1 MTSRQNNQSAAA
13 GQETITGKPQQS
25 IFSASD
31 SFYKVIR
38 LSSGD
43 VVVGDFGELSEGAEY
58 EFTGTWVKHRRFG
71 NQFKV
76 SSYKRLVNGG
86 GSYEKVLTYL
96 RDRNVSEPL
105 AKRIAKKLGKN
116 ALQMIVDNPA
126 CLDQI
131 KMSEKQRQRVFAA
144 LKLGS
149 ADDYVV
155 RQIIQAGFTSN
166 QARDLYTRFGAK
178 SMKVI
183 KKEPYRL
190 IREVFGL
197 TFSKVDQL
205 AKQEG
210 IAGDSPQR
218 LTAALLQTSYNL
230 TMESGGTYCPLDQLI
245 EQTSRML
252 GDRSL
257 QAQLKTMLQG
267 SEGKKLLY
275 VNDKDEVYPKPLHDA
290 EKRIANDLASLQKA
304 GEARDFATDKEA
316 DKALAKESKRLG
328 FSLDDQQQAAV
339 KLALQQ
345 PIALITGGPGTGK
358 TTIIRAII
366 DTFMATY
373 GCGEKDIT
381 LAAPTG
387 RAAKRMGE
395 ATGMDAF
402 TIHHILGLT
411 GRELPTQM
419 EVKESLKARL
429 VIIDEM
435 SMVDTLLFH
444 ALTSA
449 LGTKTT
455 LVLVGDADQLPSVG
469 PGQVFRDLLSFD
481 QLPQIRLEHIY
492 RQDVNS
498 TIVSFAHAINQ
509 GKLPDHWTVHQPDRS
524 FVKCNPYQLAATVN
538 YLVKWGRQ
546 QGFSL
551 NDIEVLAPMYRVN
564 GGINDIN
571 TFVQASQNP
580 DSEGSAKVIFGRENE
595 HVFKVGDKVIQTTN
609 DTDKEVFNG
618 DMGIIKVI
626 ESKDNDP
633 VLRGQNASMTVDFDG
648 HEVHYNVFEWKSE
661 LALAYCVSIHKSQGS
676 EFPMVIL
683 PLVMSERTMLRRNL
697 LYTAV
702 TRASKILIMVG
713 DEQAFVTATGQPDEN
728 RATTLPQRLVDA
740 WSDLFGTAG
749 TVVARRS
756 VKTARSADSGGQDE
770 PVHSSAANP
779 ATLQH
784 DNEKHQQPAPQP
796 IHRAIKAHTAG
807 HRLTPEMVKNQE
819 IDPMIGMGDLT
830 PVDFKK
836 N

>member
-1 MTSRQNNQSAAA
+1 MTSRQTSKSTAA

-43 VVVGDFGELSEGAEY
+43 VVVGEFGELSEGAEY

-76 SSYKRLVNGG
+76 SSYRRLVNGG
-86 GSYEKVLTYL
+86 GSYTKVLQYL
-96 RDRNVSEPL
+96 RDRNVSDPL
-105 AKRIAKKLGKN
+105 AKRIAKKLGN
-116 ALQMIVDNPA
+116 DALQKIVDNPA
-126 CLDQI
+126 SLDQI

-144 LKLGS
+144 LQLGS

-166 QARDLYTRFGAK
+166 QARDLYTRLGAK

-190 IREVFGL
+190 AREIFGV
-197 TFSKVDQL
+197 TFAKVDQL

-218 LTAALLQTSYNL
+218 LTAALLQTAYNL
-230 TMESGGTYCPLDQLI
+230 TMESGGTYCPAEELI
-245 EQTSRML
+245 ERTSQML
-252 GDRSL
+252 RDQNL
-257 QAQLKTMLQG
+257 DDKLKSILQG
-267 SEGKKLLY
+267 PEGKKLLY
-275 VNDKDEVYPKPLHDA
+275 VNGQDEVYPKPLHDA
-290 EKRIANDLASLQKA
+290 EKQIANDLASLQKA
-304 GEARDFATDKEA
+304 GAARTFVTDKQA
-316 DKALAKESKRLG
+316 AKVLKKESKQLG
-328 FSLDDQQQAAV
+328 FTLDDQQQAAV
-339 KLALQQ
+339 QLALQQ

-366 DTFMATY
+366 DTFMDAY

-411 GRELPTQM
+411 GRELPGQM
-419 EVKESLKARL
+419 DVKESIKAKL

-449 LGTKTT
+449 LGSKTT

-481 QLPQIRLEHIY
+481 RLPQIRLEHIY

-498 TIVSFAHAINQ
+498 TIVSFAHAINHGQ
-509 GKLPDHWTVHQPDRS
+509 LPAHWAVHQADRS

-571 TFVQASQNP
+571 TFIQSSQNP
-580 DSEGSAKVIFGRENE
+580 DSEGSAKVIFGRNND

-618 DMGIIKVI
+618 DMGIIRVI
-626 ESKDNDP
+626 ESKDTDP

-661 LALAYCVSIHKSQGS
+661 LDLAYCVSIHKSQGS

-683 PLVMSERTMLRRNL
+683 PLLMSERKMLRRNL

-702 TRASKILIMVG
+702 TRASKVLIMVG
-713 DEQAFVTATGQPDEN
+713 DERAFETATAQPDEN
-728 RATTLPQRLVDA
+728 RATTLPQRLIAA
-740 WSDLFGTAG
+740 WKDLLGDKG
-749 TVVARRS
+749 TVQKKGGSRKTTSRPHSAKTVDSTFAVPQS
-756 VKTARSADSGGQDE
+756 KQTVKQAST
-770 PVHSSAANP
+770 
-779 ATLQH
+779 
-784 DNEKHQQPAPQP
+784 PAPQ
-796 IHRAIKAHTAG
+796 IRRAAHAQPAG
-807 HRLTPEMVKNQE
+807 HRLTSEMVKNQE
-819 IDPMIGMGDLT
+819 VDPMIGMGELT
-830 PVDFKK
+830 PADFKK

>member
-1 MTSRQNNQSAAA
+1 MTSRQTSKSAAA

-58 EFTGTWVKHRRFG
+58 EFVGTWVKHRRFG

-76 SSYKRLVNGG
+76 SSYRRLVNGG
-86 GSYEKVLTYL
+86 GSYTKVLQYL
-96 RDRNVSEPL
+96 RDRNVTDTV
-105 AKRIAKKLGKN
+105 AKKIAKKLGKN
-116 ALQMIVDNPA
+116 ALQQIVDNPA

-131 KMSEKQRQRVFAA
+131 KMTEKQRQRVFAA
-144 LKLGS
+144 LQLGS

-197 TFSKVDQL
+197 TFSKIDQL

-210 IAGDSPQR
+210 IAGNSPQR
-218 LTAALLQTSYNL
+218 LTAALLQTAYNL
-230 TMESGGTYCPLDQLI
+230 TMESGGTYCSVDQLI
-245 EQTSRML
+245 EATSRLL
-252 GDRSL
+252 GDQSLADQLRSI
-257 QAQLKTMLQG
+257 LQG
-267 SEGKKLLY
+267 PEGKKLLY
-275 VNDKDEVYPKPLHDA
+275 VNADDEAYPKPLYDA
-290 EKRIANDLASLQKA
+290 EKHIATDLASLQKA
-304 GEARDFATDKEA
+304 GAARNFATDKEA
-316 DKALAKESKRLG
+316 KKALSKEGKQLG
-328 FSLDDQQQAAV
+328 FDLDSQQQAAV

-366 DTFMATY
+366 ETFMATY
-373 GCGEKDIT
+373 DCGEKDIT

-387 RAAKRMGE
+387 RAAKRMSE

-411 GRELPTQM
+411 GRELPGQM
-419 EVKESLKARL
+419 DVKESLKARL

-449 LGTKTT
+449 IGSKTT

-481 QLPQIRLEHIY
+481 QLPQILLEHIY

-498 TIVSFAHAINQ
+498 TIVSFAHAINH
-509 GKLPDHWTVHQPDRS
+509 GHLPDHWAVHQADRS

-571 TFVQASQNP
+571 AFLQSAQNP
-580 DSEGSAKVIFGRENE
+580 DSGGSAKVIYGREND

-626 ESKDNDP
+626 ESKDTDP

-661 LALAYCVSIHKSQGS
+661 LDLAYCVSIHKSQGS

-683 PLVMSERTMLRRNL
+683 PLVMSERKMLRRNL

-702 TRASKILIMVG
+702 TRASKVLIMVG
-713 DEQAFVTATGQPDEN
+713 DEQAFETATAQPDEN
-728 RATTLPQRLVDA
+728 RATTLPQRLVSA
-740 WSDLFGTAG
+740 WADLLGKQGSKMQPQQTR
-749 TVVARRS
+749 VM
-756 VKTARSADSGGQDE
+756 
-770 PVHSSAANP
+770 
-779 ATLQH
+779 
-784 DNEKHQQPAPQP
+784 QQPALQNRTAARPTHARPSAAKTTQP
-796 IHRAIKAHTAG
+796 SQAVEPKVSHAIKPHTAG
-807 HRLTPEMVKNQE
+807 HRLTPEMVRNQE
-819 IDPMIGMGDLT
+819 VDPMIGMGDLT
-830 PVDFKK
+830 PADFKK